1 MSVKWLFPSLIEKHV
16 QPFCSLVLTIALEV
30 SFTLV
35 TELLY
40 LLDREKPST
49 VTKLFG
55 KF

>member
-16 QPFCSLVLTIALEV
+16 QLFYSLVLTIAFEV

-40 LLDREKPST
+40 LLDQEKPST
-49 VTKLFG
+49 VTKQFG

>member
-30 SFTLV
+30 SFTLF

-49 VTKLFG
+49 VTKQFG